1 MRQTKLIGL
10 KRGKMVLKD
19 PVINIPH
26 TQAKA
31 LAKVYDCIGIQ
42 ELEIILRNKITE
54 YQANAPYKE
63 KGYRTI
69 SALIE
74 QKMVQF
80 LKSENVNEEEIYKI
94 VKNRVPSSTYIADF
108 HKGRNICINYMN
120 SLAYL
125 YDVKYLV
132 HNFGWL

>member
-10 KRGKMVLKD
+10 KSGKMVLKD
-19 PVINIPH
+19 PVINIPN

>member
-10 KRGKMVLKD
+10 KSGKMVLKD

-80 LKSENVNEEEIYKI
+80 LKSENVNEEEIYEI

>member
-1 MRQTKLIGL
+1 MGQTQVIDL
-10 KRGKMVLKD
+10 KKAKRVFKD
-19 PVINIPH
+19 PVINIPK
-26 TQAKA
+26 TQAIA
-31 LAKVYDCIGIQ
+31 LAAVYDCIGIQ
-42 ELEIILRNKITE
+42 ELEVVLRNKITE
-54 YQANAPYKE
+54 YQKNAPYKE

-80 LKSENVNEEEIYKI
+80 LKSENVGEEEIYNI
-94 VKNRVPSSTYIADF
+94 VKDRVPSSTYIADF

-125 YDVKYLV
+125 YNIRYLV
-132 HNFGWL
+132 HNFGWR

>member
-1 MRQTKLIGL
+1 MRQTKLISL
-10 KRGKMVLKD
+10 KSGKMVLKD

-80 LKSENVNEEEIYKI
+80 LKSVNVNEEEIYKI